1 MPAYFV
7 PLLTSLSESKCDN
20 RTLLIPRCSVELSGY
35 LLTIIM
41 PNKEKGIFSAG
52 FCDRHQLIIQ
62 NKNTQ
67 A

>member
-20 RTLLIPRCSVELSGY
+20 RTLLIPRRSVDLSGY

-41 PNKEKGIFSAG
+41 LNKEKGIFSTG
-52 FCDRHQLIIQ
+52 FCDVHQLITL
-62 NKNTQ
+62 NKNMQ